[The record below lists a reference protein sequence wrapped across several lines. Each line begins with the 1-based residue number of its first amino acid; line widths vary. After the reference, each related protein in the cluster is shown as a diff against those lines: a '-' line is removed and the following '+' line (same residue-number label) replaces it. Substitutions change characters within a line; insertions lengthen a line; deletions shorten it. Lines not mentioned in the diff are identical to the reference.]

1 MLVAYSKLKAVTSW
15 PKIKSAAY
23 IDQVPLY
30 YPRFRRADLWKMN
43 MSEYDVIV
51 VFGVQEMMADLASK
65 LKKEMRPDCL
75 IVSCRSPITEYKSI
89 FHLDEELDSIWI
101 YDKAALFKRVDDA
114 EQKEALRLNK
124 KKNED
129 DDDDLM

>member
-1 MLVAYSKLKAVTSW
+1 MTSW
-15 PKIKSAAY
+15 SKIKNTPY
-23 IDQVPLY
+23 VNQVPLY
-30 YPRFRRADLWKMN
+30 YPRFRRADLWKMD

-65 LKKEMRPDCL
+65 LKKEMRPGCL
-75 IVSCRSPITEYKSI
+75 IVSCRSPINEYKSI

-101 YDKAALFKRVDDA
+101 YDKQALLKRIDDQ
-114 EQKEALRLNK
+114 EQKETLKIKK

-129 DDDDLM
+129 DDDDLL